1 MGVGPVTHDRGL
13 SDCRANLADGKAEDF
28 LKIRRLTDEEQ
39 VEGPAAAK
47 VGHYD
52 GIHGHGG
59 EEVTP
64 GGFEFLSRG
73 TEVNECHE

>member
-1 MGVGPVTHDRGL
+1 MKAL
-13 SDCRANLADGKAEDF
+13 SPLIRDQLESNCHPNLADGEAKDF
-28 LKIRRLTDEEQ
+28 LKIRWLTDEEQ

-47 VGHYD
+47 VGHDD

-64 GGFEFLSRG
+64 RGLEFL
-73 TEVNECHE
+73 